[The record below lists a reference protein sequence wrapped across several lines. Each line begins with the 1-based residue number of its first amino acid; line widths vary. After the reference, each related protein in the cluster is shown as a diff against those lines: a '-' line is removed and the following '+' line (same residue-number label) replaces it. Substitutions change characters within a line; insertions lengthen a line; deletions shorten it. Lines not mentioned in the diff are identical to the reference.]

1 MVTPKTWRGYDEE
14 NKLVVSCVARDANLD
29 INPSEVKSAVAEL
42 KATFEEQFGRIAS
55 ALRNVSTTD
64 ALIVQ
69 GTSMDGAIE
78 DTANLILQLPSQL
91 TSGFDDLYDLSIG
104 VHDNLQ
110 SQYNTEAKN
119 SCRVEGVT
127 RIDQIKGI
135 FI

>member
-110 SQYNTEAKN
+110 SQYNTEAYN
-119 SCRVEGVT
+119 SCCVEGVT
-127 RIDQIKGI
+127 RIA
-135 FI
+135 